1 MVGKARSLNCGRSP
15 LLRFKWNRLVL
26 FSMLAMDVAVDL
38 EIDLGE
44 GVETAV
50 NWQWADLFGV
60 CRGKSEV
67 NVEWTTFAGWALSH
81 TALPVVL
88 LILRPWKSRTHRWIC
103 SLGRILS
110 PSAVCALLLAGEFMA
125 NRKRPEAVVVVGEA
139 KLQGS
144 GQSLVPWAKFTN
156 LRGKRRSLK
165 AKVWRC
171 GRETIYL
178 HQQLLEPE
186 TKIFKY
192 LWPASPAHLSHLYT
206 LSHI

>member
-1 MVGKARSLNCGRSP
+1 
-15 LLRFKWNRLVL
+15 
-26 FSMLAMDVAVDL
+26 
-38 EIDLGE
+38 
-44 GVETAV
+44 
-50 NWQWADLFGV
+50 
-60 CRGKSEV
+60 
-67 NVEWTTFAGWALSH
+67 VEWTTFAGWALSH

-88 LILRPWKSRTHRWIC
+88 CILRPSLSRTHRWIC

-110 PSAVCALLLAGEFMA
+110 PSAVCAVLLAGEFMA

-144 GQSLVPWAKFTN
+144 GQSLVWSIVPWAKFTD

-171 GRETIYL
+171 GRETIIYL
-178 HQQLLEPE
+178 HQQLLDAARVEPWKHAKSQ
-186 TKIFKY
+186 TKTCKY
-192 LWPASPAHLSHLYT
+192 LWPASPTHLSHLCT